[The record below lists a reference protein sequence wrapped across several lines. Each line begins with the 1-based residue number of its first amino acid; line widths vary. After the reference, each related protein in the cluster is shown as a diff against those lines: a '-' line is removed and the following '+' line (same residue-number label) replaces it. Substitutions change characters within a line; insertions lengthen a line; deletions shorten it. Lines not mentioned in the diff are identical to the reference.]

1 MAIHHPTPPLGGGE
15 RPRLPSAQ
23 VGPVTQAIRAMRAA
37 DPFEVDPELRAIR
50 DTAERMIADSRA
62 ARFRAI
68 QSLRRAN
75 AALRSARATLVVG
88 GRA

>member
-23 VGPVTQAIRAMRAA
+23 VGPVTQAIRAMRSADVSANFAPTFVAA
-37 DPFEVDPELRAIR
+37 GPS
-50 DTAERMIADSRA
+50 T
-62 ARFRAI
+62 
-68 QSLRRAN
+68 N
-75 AALRSARATLVVG
+75 G